1 MIGSA
6 LTVLMV
12 VGLAAGS
19 EAVARDA
26 LPYGPPDGPACWA
39 DSGHMYSATVEYPR
53 VAYEVPAI
61 GDTLVEFARGFLKP
75 FFGRLGEA
83 DDSPAPWEMEIRFRR
98 EPSPDGL
105 VCLMAYIYAYE
116 GGAHGMSW
124 SSSWVYDRGEGFIDP
139 VSMLG
144 DSADFAAFAAAVRD
158 TLLARLDSDSSW
170 IVEGTLPEPSN
181 YTALLPL
188 PDSGGGIGGFRVEFS
203 PYQVAPYVLGA
214 PQVVVRDWRG
224 AER

>member
-1 MIGSA
+1 MIRSA
-6 LTVLMV
+6 LTLLMV
-12 VGLAAGS
+12 ICPADGS
-19 EAVARDA
+19 DA
-26 LPYGPPDGPACWA
+26 TGADVVPYGPPDGPTLWA
-39 DSGHMYSATVEYPR
+39 DSGHMHTATVEYPQ

-61 GDTLVEFARGFLKP
+61 GDTLVEFARGFLEP
-75 FFGRLGEA
+75 FLHRLAEV
-83 DDSPAPWEMEIRFRR
+83 DDSRASWEMEIRFRR
-98 EPSPDGL
+98 EPSPDDL

-124 SSSWVYDRGEGFIDP
+124 SRSWVYNPGEGFIDP

-170 IVEGTLPEPSN
+170 IVDGTLPERSN
-181 YTALLPL
+181 YSALLPL
-188 PDSGGGIGGFRVEFS
+188 PDSGRGSGGFRVDFS
-203 PYQVAPYVLGA
+203 PYQVAPYVFGA
-214 PQVVVRDWRG
+214 PQVVVRDWPG